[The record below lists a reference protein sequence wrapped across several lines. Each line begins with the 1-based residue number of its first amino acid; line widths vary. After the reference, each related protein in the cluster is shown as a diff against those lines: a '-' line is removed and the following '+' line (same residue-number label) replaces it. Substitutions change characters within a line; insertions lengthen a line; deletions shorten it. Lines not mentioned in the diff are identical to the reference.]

1 MQEYIMNLQT
11 IFSKFGATSLQP
23 AGVGLVG
30 AGEFGASFMA
40 QVGRMPSLKMVAICD
55 QNTQRAVQAAIGVG
69 FAISEIQV
77 CDDLSQALKANLLGH
92 LVVVDRAE
100 LLVQMPL
107 VVVLE
112 ATGDP
117 EGAAVTALACIE
129 AGRHVVM
136 ATKEAEVVVGAELA
150 RRAQEKGVVISPV
163 DGDQPS
169 LLIGLIGWAKIMG
182 FPIVC
187 AGKSSESDF
196 VWDAASS
203 SITAWGD
210 QVQCPDFQ
218 EHFNLQAS
226 HDLEK
231 NLAGRANVPFA
242 LTTVPD
248 LCEMGIVCNH
258 TGLMPDTPTLN
269 APLAKTIELPTIFRP
284 KADGGLLNG
293 VNRVDMFNC
302 LRRPDELSFAGGVF
316 VVIEAPDQKTGQLF
330 ASKGIPTC
338 PDNKYVLIHNPVH
351 LLGAEA
357 TLSVLSAVSLQCST
371 GSSQVR
377 PLVDLVA
384 IAQTDLEVGQMLE
397 MGERHVING
406 LTHALHPTKILSQGN
421 PIPYYLC
428 AGLKIRRRVLKGEL
442 LLCDDV
448 DLDTQSTLYILRKS
462 QDQHFMN
469 AA

>member
-1 MQEYIMNLQT
+1 MNLNT
-11 IFSKFGATSLQP
+11 IFSKFGATSDQP

-30 AGEFGASFMA
+30 AGEFGATFMA
-40 QVGRMPSLKMVAICD
+40 QIGRMPSLKMIAVCD

-69 FAISEIQV
+69 FAVSDIQV
-77 CDDLSQALKANLLGH
+77 CDDLSQALKASQMGH

-107 VVVLE
+107 AVVLE

-117 EGAAVTALACIE
+117 QGAAATALACIE
-129 AGRHVVM
+129 AGRHVVL

-150 RRAQEKGVVISPV
+150 RRAHEKGVVISPV

-169 LLIGLIGWAKIMG
+169 LLIGLIQWAKLMG

-196 VWDAASS
+196 VWDSASS
-203 SITAWGD
+203 SITAWGE
-210 QVQCPDFQ
+210 QARCPDFQ
-218 EHFNLQAS
+218 EHFHLQAPQGV
-226 HDLEK
+226 EK

-258 TGLMPDTPTLN
+258 TGLMPDTPTLH

-338 PDNKYVLIHNPVH
+338 PENKYVLIHNPVH

-371 GSSQVR
+371 GSSEVR

-384 IAQTDLEVGQMLE
+384 IAQTDLQAGQLLE
-397 MGERHVING
+397 MGERHVITG
-406 LTHALHPTKILSQGN
+406 LSQALHPAKALSPGS

-428 AGLKIRRRVLKGEL
+428 AGLKVRRRVLKGEL

-448 DLDTQSTLYILRKS
+448 ELDTQSPLYVLRKS
-462 QDQHFMN
+462 QDLHFMN

>member
-1 MQEYIMNLQT
+1 MNLNT
-11 IFSKFGATSLQP
+11 IFSKFGATSDQP

-30 AGEFGASFMA
+30 AGEFGATFMA
-40 QVGRMPSLKMVAICD
+40 QIGRMPSLKMIAVCD

-69 FAISEIQV
+69 FAVSDIQV
-77 CDDLSQALKANLLGH
+77 CDDLSQALKASQMGH

-107 VVVLE
+107 AVVLE

-117 EGAAVTALACIE
+117 QGAAATALACIE
-129 AGRHVVM
+129 AGRHVVL

-150 RRAQEKGVVISPV
+150 RRAHEKGVVISPV

-169 LLIGLIGWAKIMG
+169 LLIGLIQWAKLMG

-196 VWDAASS
+196 VWDSASS
-203 SITAWGD
+203 SITAWGE
-210 QVQCPDFQ
+210 QARCPDFQ
-218 EHFNLQAS
+218 EHFHLQAPQGV
-226 HDLEK
+226 EK
-231 NLAGRANVPFA
+231 NHAGRANVPFA

-248 LCEMGIVCNH
+248 LCEIGIVCNH
-258 TGLMPDTPTLN
+258 TGLMPDTPTLH

-338 PDNKYVLIHNPVH
+338 PENKYVLIHNPVH

-371 GSSQVR
+371 GSSEVR

-384 IAQTDLEVGQMLE
+384 IAQTDLQAGQLLE
-397 MGERHVING
+397 MGERHVITG
-406 LTHALHPTKILSQGN
+406 LSHALHPAKALSPGS

-428 AGLKIRRRVLKGEL
+428 AGLKVRRRVLKGEL

-448 DLDTQSTLYILRKS
+448 ELDTQSPLYVLRKS
-462 QDQHFMN
+462 QDLHFMN

>member
-1 MQEYIMNLQT
+1 MNIQT
-11 IFSKFGATSLQP
+11 VFSKYGLSSLQP
-23 AGVGLVG
+23 VGVGLVG

-55 QNTQRAVQAAIGVG
+55 QNIERAVQAAVGVG

-77 CDDLSQALKANLLGH
+77 CYGLPQALKAHQLGH

-107 VVVLE
+107 AVVLE

-117 EGAAVTALACIE
+117 KGAAVTALACIK

-150 RRAQEKGVVISPV
+150 RRAKEKGVVISPV

-169 LLIGLIGWAKIMG
+169 LLIGLIGWAKLMG

-196 VWDAASS
+196 VWDAAKS

-210 QVQCPDFQ
+210 QVQCSDFQ
-218 EHFNLQAS
+218 EHFNLQDS
-226 HDLEK
+226 HDLER
-231 NLAGRANVPFA
+231 NLSGRANVPFA

-248 LCEMGIVCNH
+248 LCELGIVCNH
-258 TGLMPDTPTLN
+258 TGLMPDTPSLY

-316 VVIEAPDQKTGQLF
+316 VVLEAPDKKTGQLF

-338 PDNKYVLIHNPVH
+338 TEFKYILIHNPVH

-357 TLSVLSAVSLQCST
+357 TMSVLSAVSLHCST
-371 GSSQVR
+371 GGSQVR
-377 PLVDLVA
+377 PIVDLVA
-384 IAQTDLEVGQMLE
+384 IAKADLEPGQALNME
-397 MGERHVING
+397 DRHVITG
-406 LTHALHPTKILSQGN
+406 LNHALYPAKILSQDN

-428 AGLKIRRRVLKGEL
+428 VGLKVRRRVLKGAL

-448 DLDTQSTLYILRKS
+448 DLDTQCPLYLLRKS

>member
-55 QNTQRAVQAAIGVG
+55 QNIQRAVQAAIGVG

-196 VWDAASS
+196 VWDAASN

-231 NLAGRANVPFA
+231 NLAGRAKVPFA

-316 VVIEAPDQKTGQLF
+316 VVIEAPDRKTGQLF

-406 LTHALHPTKILSQGN
+406 LTHALHPAKILSQAN

-428 AGLKIRRRVLKGEL
+428 AGLRLRRRVLKGQL

-448 DLDTQSTLYILRKS
+448 DLEMQRPLYLLRKS

>member
-55 QNTQRAVQAAIGVG
+55 QNIQRAVQAAIGVG

-196 VWDAASS
+196 VWDAASN

-231 NLAGRANVPFA
+231 NLAGRANVPFS

-316 VVIEAPDQKTGQLF
+316 VVIEAPDRKTGQLF

-406 LTHALHPTKILSQGN
+406 LTHALHPAKILSQAN

-428 AGLKIRRRVLKGEL
+428 AGLRLRRRVLKGQL

-448 DLDTQSTLYILRKS
+448 DLEMQRPLYLLRKS

>member
-1 MQEYIMNLQT
+1 MKSVYKI
-11 IFSKFGATSLQP
+11 G
-23 AGVGLVG
+23 G
-30 AGEFGASFMA
+30 
-40 QVGRMPSLKMVAICD
+40 MP
-55 QNTQRAVQAAIGVG
+55 
-69 FAISEIQV
+69 
-77 CDDLSQALKANLLGH
+77 
-92 LVVVDRAE
+92 
-100 LLVQMPL
+100 
-107 VVVLE
+107 
-112 ATGDP
+112 
-117 EGAAVTALACIE
+117 
-129 AGRHVVM
+129 
-136 ATKEAEVVVGAELA
+136 VVGAELA

-196 VWDAASS
+196 VWDAASN

-231 NLAGRANVPFA
+231 NLTGRANVPFA

-316 VVIEAPDQKTGQLF
+316 VVIEAPDRKTGQLF

-406 LTHALHPTKILSQGN
+406 LTHALHPAKILSQAN

-428 AGLKIRRRVLKGEL
+428 AGLRLRRRVLKGQL

-448 DLDTQSTLYILRKS
+448 DLEMQRPLYLLRKS

>member
-1 MQEYIMNLQT
+1 MNLQT
-11 IFSKFGATSLQP
+11 IFSKFGATSHQP

-30 AGEFGASFMA
+30 AGEFGATFMA
-40 QVGRMPSLKMVAICD
+40 QIGRMPSLKMIAVCD

-69 FAISEIQV
+69 FAISDIQV
-77 CDDLSQALKANLLGH
+77 CDDLSQALKASQMGR
-92 LVVVDRAE
+92 LVVVDHAE

-107 VVVLE
+107 TVVLE

-117 EGAAVTALACIE
+117 HGAAATALACIE
-129 AGRHVVM
+129 AGRHVVL

-150 RRAQEKGVVISPV
+150 RRAREKGVVISPV

-169 LLIGLIGWAKIMG
+169 LLIGLIQWAKLMG

-203 SITAWGD
+203 SITAWGELAL
-210 QVQCPDFQ
+210 CPDFQ
-218 EHFNLQAS
+218 EHFHLQAT
-226 HDLEK
+226 HDVEK
-231 NLAGRANVPFA
+231 NLAGRAQVPFA

-258 TGLMPDTPTLN
+258 TGLMPDTPTLH

-338 PDNKYVLIHNPVH
+338 PEKKYVLIHNPVH

-371 GSSQVR
+371 GSSEVR

-384 IAQTDLEVGQMLE
+384 IAQTDLQPGQMLE
-397 MGERHVING
+397 MGERHVITG
-406 LTHALHPTKILSQGN
+406 LSHALHPAKALLQSN
-421 PIPYYLC
+421 PVPYYLC
-428 AGLKIRRRVLKGEL
+428 AGLKIRRRILKGQL

-448 DLDTQSTLYILRKS
+448 DLDTTSPLYLLRKS
-462 QDQHFMN
+462 QDLHFMN
-469 AA
+469 VA

>member
-55 QNTQRAVQAAIGVG
+55 QNIQRAVQAAIGVG

-196 VWDAASS
+196 VWDAASN

-231 NLAGRANVPFA
+231 NLAGRAKVPFA

-316 VVIEAPDQKTGQLF
+316 VVIEAPDRKTGQLF

-406 LTHALHPTKILSQGN
+406 LTHALHPAKILSQSN

-428 AGLKIRRRVLKGEL
+428 AGLKLRRRVLKGQL

-448 DLDTQSTLYILRKS
+448 DLEMQRPLYLLRKS

>member
-1 MQEYIMNLQT
+1 MNLNT
-11 IFSKFGATSLQP
+11 IFSKFGATSDQP

-30 AGEFGASFMA
+30 AGEFGATFMA
-40 QVGRMPSLKMVAICD
+40 QIGRMPSLKMIAVCD

-69 FAISEIQV
+69 FAVSDIQV
-77 CDDLSQALKANLLGH
+77 CDDLSQALKASQMGH

-107 VVVLE
+107 AVVLE

-117 EGAAVTALACIE
+117 QGAAATALACIE
-129 AGRHVVM
+129 AGRHVVL

-150 RRAQEKGVVISPV
+150 RRAHEKGVVISPV

-169 LLIGLIGWAKIMG
+169 LLIGLIQWAKLMG

-196 VWDAASS
+196 VWNSASS
-203 SITAWGD
+203 SITAWGE
-210 QVQCPDFQ
+210 QARCPDFQ
-218 EHFNLQAS
+218 EHFHLQAPQGV
-226 HDLEK
+226 EK

-258 TGLMPDTPTLN
+258 TGLMPDTPTLH

-338 PDNKYVLIHNPVH
+338 PENKYVLIHNPVH

-371 GSSQVR
+371 GSSEVR

-384 IAQTDLEVGQMLE
+384 IAQTDLQAGQLLE
-397 MGERHVING
+397 MGERHVITG
-406 LTHALHPTKILSQGN
+406 LSHALHPAKALSPGS

-428 AGLKIRRRVLKGEL
+428 AGLKVRRRVLKGEL

-448 DLDTQSTLYILRKS
+448 ELDTQSPLYVLRKS
-462 QDQHFMN
+462 QDLHFMN

>member
-55 QNTQRAVQAAIGVG
+55 QNIQRAVQAAIGVG

-77 CDDLSQALKANLLGH
+77 CDDLSQALNANLLGH
-92 LVVVDRAE
+92 VVVVDRAE

-117 EGAAVTALACIE
+117 EGAAVPALACIE

-406 LTHALHPTKILSQGN
+406 LTHALHPAKILSQAN

-428 AGLKIRRRVLKGEL
+428 AGLKLRRRVLKGQL

-448 DLDTQSTLYILRKS
+448 DLEVQRPLYLLRKS
-462 QDQHFMN
+462 QDHHFMN

>member
-55 QNTQRAVQAAIGVG
+55 QNIQRAVQAAIGVG

-150 RRAQEKGVVISPV
+150 RRAQEKGEVISPD

-231 NLAGRANVPFA
+231 NLAGRAKVPFA

-316 VVIEAPDQKTGQLF
+316 VVIEAPDRKTGQLF

-406 LTHALHPTKILSQGN
+406 LTHALHPAKILSQSN

-428 AGLKIRRRVLKGEL
+428 AGLKLRRRVLKGQL

-448 DLDTQSTLYILRKS
+448 DLEMQRPLYLLRKS